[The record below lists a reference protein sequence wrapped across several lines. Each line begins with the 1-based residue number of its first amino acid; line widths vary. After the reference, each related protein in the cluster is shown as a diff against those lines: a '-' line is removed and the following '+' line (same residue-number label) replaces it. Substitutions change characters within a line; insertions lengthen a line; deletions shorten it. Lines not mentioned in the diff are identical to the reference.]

1 MGCSQSR
8 YRTLVNVRDLEGM
21 VQTGDIFLFSSKH
34 AGAKVTKFFTASTW
48 DHIGMVV
55 RFPSN
60 AGHQVFILEYAGG
73 VYLYPLFTR
82 LYTYY
87 AIQGRLIAL
96 RRLMPGVC
104 RDEMQRDLQHYV
116 RGLLGQKPVRTPSAT
131 IEPQPHAT
139 CACPPAPKVGLSLP
153 ASAFAARSP
162 RSPRWWSPCS
172 SRRRSS
178 AVSSPSCAARR
189 TTR

>member
-1 MGCSQSR
+1 MTQHWNDETRSKTMGCSQSR
-8 YRTLVNVRDLEGM
+8 YRTQVNVRDLEGM

-34 AGAKVTKFFTASTW
+34 PGAKVTKFFTASTW

-55 RFPSN
+55 RFPCN

-82 LYTYY
+82 LYTYF

-104 RDEMQRDLQHYV
+104 HDEMQADLQHYV
-116 RGLLGQKPVRTPSAT
+116 RGLLGQKPV
-131 IEPQPHAT
+131 
-139 CACPPAPKVGLSLP
+139 C
-153 ASAFAARSP
+153 F
-162 RSPRWWSPCS
+162 CS
-172 SRRRSS
+172 SHIF
-178 AVSSPSCAARR
+178 
-189 TTR
+189 